1 MNARNTLAQQAAT
14 RVLLFRSPTHA
25 SAGICDDYLDRVTF
39 HGKNLEFLTIIARF
53 NDHLSL
59 SRSRYPISVSEK
71 RNSTPIASSFSH
83 ARTHTDSWRAYARS
97 KVSRHIWMG
106 GPPTHR
112 KYLEV
117 KEWNGPRTT
126 PRTEFQVCGGVR
138 VWRYRFC
145 RVGPLELVVETRLKI
160 NRKAYYDVI
169 WGMWGRLL
177 TWIDTFTRAF
187 LRVFKR

>member
-1 MNARNTLAQQAAT
+1 MNARNTIAAGRA
-14 RVLLFRSPTHA
+14 RVLLLRSPTHA
-25 SAGICDDYLDRVTF
+25 CAGTCDDYLDRVTF
-39 HGKNLEFLTIIARF
+39 RGKNLEFLTIIARF

-59 SRSRYPISVSEK
+59 SRSRYPLSVSEK
-71 RNSTPIASSFSH
+71 RNSTPIASSFFT
-83 ARTHTDSWRAYARS
+83 RTHTHWQLASVRS
-97 KVSRHIWMG
+97 LKGQQTYLNG

-169 WGMWGRLL
+169 WGLWGRLL